1 MPTQQ
6 GVAVPMNS
14 ESRNTNP
21 DKQMSLLAQS
31 PPGAS
36 GVDQAQ
42 GVGARQGSSLPAGRG
57 GGSPLS
63 CNALDAPLGAPAA
76 PLAASQRDP
85 RVEELRQ
92 IGLGAVWVRV
102 ADAIGYENFLTAWAV
117 MSSNRD
123 FMDGRNR
130 TTIPDISLLYRYQRN
145 QLVRG
150 LASQGM
156 NRRQIFNEVAR
167 LTGMA
172 LTDNQIEHITR
183 DAH

>member
-1 MPTQQ
+1 MSIETRSSNPGMTRSTAQ
-6 GVAVPMNS
+6 GDPAPG
-14 ESRNTNP
+14 
-21 DKQMSLLAQS
+21 LS
-31 PPGAS
+31 PAG
-36 GVDQAQ
+36 DQ
-42 GVGARQGSSLPAGRG
+42 GVGARQGSLPLGSGG
-57 GGSPLS
+57 GGSPGS
-63 CNALDAPLGAPAA
+63 CSAFAGALGAPPA
-76 PLAASQRDP
+76 PAPVSPGERDP

-145 QLVRG
+145 QLVRSLAQRG
-150 LASQGM
+150 LSKK
-156 NRRQIFNEVAR
+156 QIFNEVAR

-172 LTDNQIEHITR
+172 LTDHQIEHIIR
-183 DAH
+183 GVPA